1 MEAARVAA
9 LRGHEVTLYE
19 RKSKLGGQLELAVIP
34 PNKVNLQLL
43 VPYLSNQLRKA
54 GVKVGLGREVT
65 GDMIEEMKPDVV
77 VLATGIVPLI
87 PDIPGIGGEGVVN
100 AEDVLLVKVQVGDK
114 MVVIGGDLVGCETA
128 EFLAVRGKRVTI
140 VDVLPQMATKVIP
153 RIREPLLKRLADA
166 GVEMLV
172 SLKCTQVTEEGIE
185 IEDEEGRQQTIEANT
200 IIVAAG
206 SRPNQ
211 ELLERLKG
219 KVPQIH
225 LAGDCVE
232 PRDIMAA
239 MADGA
244 RVGRAL

>member
-1 MEAARVAA
+1 
-9 LRGHEVTLYE
+9 
-19 RKSKLGGQLELAVIP
+19 
-34 PNKVNLQLL
+34 
-43 VPYLSNQLRKA
+43 
-54 GVKVGLGREVT
+54 
-65 GDMIEEMKPDVV
+65 
-77 VLATGIVPLI
+77 
-87 PDIPGIGGEGVVN
+87 VVN

-114 MVVIGGDLVGCETA
+114 VVVIGGDLVGCETA
-128 EFLAVRGKRVTI
+128 EFLASQGKKVAI
-140 VDVLPQMATKVIP
+140 VEELPQMATKVIP

-172 SLKCTQVTEEGIE
+172 SVKCTQVTEEGLE
-185 IEDEEGRQQTIEANT
+185 IEDEEGRQQTIEADT
-200 IIVAAG
+200 MIVAAG
-206 SRPNQ
+206 SRPNR

-219 KVPQIH
+219 KVAQIH